1 MREGRFAAWM
11 PLFLALTSAV
21 AGWLMFGPLA
31 QSTLIVAALVR
42 RLRSTVSTALGR
54 TDDPE

>member
-1 MREGRFAAWM
+1 
-11 PLFLALTSAV
+11 
-21 AGWLMFGPLA
+21 MFGPLA

-54 TDDPE
+54 TDDSE